1 MLISLRE
8 GCKSNS
14 LCYSILNFCR
24 LGILVEVNC
33 ETDFVARG
41 EVFQGLASD
50 IAMQLASNAQVE
62 SISKDEFPQDLLD
75 KERQVALQMEDIQS
89 KPENIRYKTSGM
101 HLPVKLFQ
109 TP

>member
-1 MLISLRE
+1 M
-8 GCKSNS
+8 
-14 LCYSILNFCR
+14 
-24 LGILVEVNC
+24 NC

-62 SISKDEFPQDLLD
+62 SISKDEFPQDLLE

-89 KPENIRYKTSGM
+89 KPENIRYKAVMRFTTFYRAYLESCEDRSAKQASLDVNFRETRG
-101 HLPVKLFQ
+101 LIFSCSRQ
-109 TP
+109 